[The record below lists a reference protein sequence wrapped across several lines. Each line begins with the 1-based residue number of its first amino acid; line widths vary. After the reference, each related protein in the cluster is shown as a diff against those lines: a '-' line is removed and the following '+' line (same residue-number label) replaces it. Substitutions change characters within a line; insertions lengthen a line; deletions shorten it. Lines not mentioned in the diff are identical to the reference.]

1 MTDFFTTFA
10 QWWGGLAGVAV
21 LALGAAVLLGFAVRP
36 LYLVAA
42 IGALLLAVW
51 WQADRLDDQKASYD
65 AQLQAQAT
73 THAAAL
79 EAQRQAHAQALR
91 EALDAES
98 ERSATNRQRARA
110 AEGAAASAERRL
122 SQAMKGHIHALQAQA
137 PALADCHLGGP
148 AVGLLNAARAA
159 AIDPGPAPD

>member
-1 MTDFFTTFA
+1 MSILITLA
-10 QWWGGLAGVAV
+10 QWAFA
-21 LALGAAVLLGFAVRP
+21 GAAITAVAYGLMGLLGFAVRP
-36 LYLVAA
+36 IYLVAA
-42 IGALLLAVW
+42 IGALLLAAW
-51 WQADRLDDQKASYD
+51 WQADRLDEQKASYE

-91 EALDAES
+91 EAQDAES
-98 ERSATNRQRARA
+98 ERSAANRQRARA

-122 SQAMKGHIHALQAQA
+122 SQAMKDRIHALQAQA
-137 PALADCHLGGP
+137 PTLADCRLGGP

-159 AIDPGPAPD
+159 ALDSGPAPD